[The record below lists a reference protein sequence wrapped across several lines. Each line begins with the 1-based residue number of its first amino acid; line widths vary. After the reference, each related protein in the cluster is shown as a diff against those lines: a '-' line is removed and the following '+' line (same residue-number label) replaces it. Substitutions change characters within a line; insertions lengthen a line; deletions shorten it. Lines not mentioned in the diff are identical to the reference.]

1 MAIVAAT
8 SLGIGQVDRVRA
20 EISSDFQ
27 PLSEGTDAAYR
38 LIVQSYSAETL
49 NGDTLPAYGARP
61 LGSVQRSITAEEL
74 REGIAVDLLQLDGGS
89 GARSPM
95 VIAWVEPGE
104 PDLEFDALRARPS
117 GAAVVG
123 TARAQERDAARV
135 VLRRQ
140 A

>member
-27 PLSEGTDAAYR
+27 PLSGGADAAYR

-49 NGDTLPAYGARP
+49 NDEALPVRGARP
-61 LGSVQRSITAEEL
+61 LGSVQRSVTAEEL
-74 REGIAVDLLQLDGGS
+74 RDGIAIDLLQLDAGS
-89 GARSPM
+89 GAQSPV

-135 VLRRQ
+135 VLRRRV
-140 A
+140 